1 MLESK
6 DNFLKLTYFWQI
18 GPQKNI
24 SIIRRN
30 SAVLD
35 GKGAQ

>member
-6 DNFLKLTYFWQI
+6 DNFLKLTQFWQI

-24 SIIRRN
+24 SIISSD

-35 GKGAQ
+35 RKGAQ